1 MTRPQSSAQFD
12 EGVRRQFSC
21 PFPRVLHFERGAS
34 FVNRGRRRRA
44 YGCSRFMRPQGG
56 YARPPFAKGERNP
69 HICLC
74 CLYLPFAKTAR
85 GSLSD
90 LERPGGSS
98 PCCRGGRL
106 CVPRGPIG
114 EHIEGFT
121 VTGWFVLFIKPL
133 RQEGAARFLAH
144 DIHVNLPHVSAAPLS
159 AQRRRQKS
167 RHETHA
173 I

>member
-1 MTRPQSSAQFD
+1 MDHAILASANAPRAQLDRGTQPHFRAFLCSALNRTRAHVFLFASPNAFHRQLISAV
-12 EGVRRQFSC
+12 GHL
-21 PFPRVLHFERGAS
+21 PRLH
-34 FVNRGRRRRA
+34 
-44 YGCSRFMRPQGG
+44 
-56 YARPPFAKGERNP
+56 
-69 HICLC
+69 I
-74 CLYLPFAKTAR
+74 LPSAAQ
-85 GSLSD
+85 
-90 LERPGGSS
+90 ERPGGSS

-159 AQRRRQKS
+159 AQRRQKS
-167 RHETHA
+167 RHKTHA